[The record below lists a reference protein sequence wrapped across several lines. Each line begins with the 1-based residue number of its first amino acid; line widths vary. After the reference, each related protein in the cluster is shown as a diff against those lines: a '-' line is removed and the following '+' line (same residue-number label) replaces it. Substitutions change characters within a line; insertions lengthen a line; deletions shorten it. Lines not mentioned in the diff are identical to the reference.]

1 MPTISFP
8 DGSKKIFKSSV
19 SPLSIAEE
27 ISNSLKK
34 NAVIAKVNG
43 EFWDLNREILEDSD
57 VSILRKGDKETLEIL
72 RHDCAHILAEAVLE
86 IYPETQVTIGP
97 VIENG
102 FYYDFYREEPFSK
115 EDLIIIEKRM
125 HEIVDRNERID
136 REVWSR
142 SDAIKFYEDKNEPF
156 KVELVNNIPKNE
168 ELTFYTQGDFIDLCR
183 GPHLRSTL
191 DLSLIHI

>member
-8 DGSKKIFKSSV
+8 DGSKKIFKSGA

-43 EFWDLNREILEDSD
+43 EFWDLNREILEDAD

-86 IYPETQVTIGP
+86 IYP
-97 VIENG
+97 
-102 FYYDFYREEPFSK
+102 
-115 EDLIIIEKRM
+115 
-125 HEIVDRNERID
+125 
-136 REVWSR
+136 
-142 SDAIKFYEDKNEPF
+142 
-156 KVELVNNIPKNE
+156 
-168 ELTFYTQGDFIDLCR
+168 
-183 GPHLRSTL
+183 
-191 DLSLIHI
+191 

>member
-19 SPLSIAEE
+19 TPLSIAEE

-102 FYYDFYREEPFSK
+102 FYYDFYREEPFSS

-125 HEIVDRNERID
+125 HEIVDRNERIA
-136 REVWSR
+136 REVWAR
-142 SDAIKFYEDKNEPF
+142 SDAINF
-156 KVELVNNIPKNE
+156 
-168 ELTFYTQGDFIDLCR
+168 
-183 GPHLRSTL
+183 
-191 DLSLIHI
+191 

>member
-8 DGSKKIFKSSV
+8 DGSKKIFKSGV
-19 SPLSIAEE
+19 SSLRIAEE

-86 IYPETQVTIGP
+86 IYPQTQVTIGP

-102 FYYDFYREEPFSK
+102 FYYNYFE
-115 EDLIIIEKRM
+115 
-125 HEIVDRNERID
+125 N
-136 REVWSR
+136 
-142 SDAIKFYEDKNEPF
+142 
-156 KVELVNNIPKNE
+156 
-168 ELTFYTQGDFIDLCR
+168 
-183 GPHLRSTL
+183 
-191 DLSLIHI
+191 